1 MTVFP
6 ALANFE
12 PQSFPK
18 KMPPLLFLLLPLAS
32 RTALAAPPVSPH
44 NYSFGSGS
52 FGQWKED
59 RFGLPVYSLDVSLN
73 WTRQSLSVNP
83 NLHQVGNDRLIGMAK
98 ADGSL
103 SIRQDEGGPQWL
115 QAVEPAVGQHGG
127 ALGYLQ

>member
-1 MTVFP
+1 
-6 ALANFE
+6 
-12 PQSFPK
+12 
-18 KMPPLLFLLLPLAS
+18 MPLLLFLLLPLAS

-59 RFGLPVYSLDVSLN
+59 RFGLPC
-73 WTRQSLSVNP
+73 TQSLSVNP